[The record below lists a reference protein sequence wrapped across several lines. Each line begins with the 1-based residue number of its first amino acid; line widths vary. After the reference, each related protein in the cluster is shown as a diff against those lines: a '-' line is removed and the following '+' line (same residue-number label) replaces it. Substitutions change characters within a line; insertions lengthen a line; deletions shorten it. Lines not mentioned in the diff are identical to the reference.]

1 MTESTGDGVQAG
13 PEGAPPEPAQDG
25 TGNADTGADTGTDAG
40 TDPGTNAGTDP
51 GTDPD
56 AGAGTETDGPAST
69 EAGGLSV
76 RIEALFHT
84 VRRPDREQY
93 TNEEVARAC
102 REATG
107 ESFSTTYL
115 WQLRTGRRDNPTK
128 RHLEALAQFFQVP
141 PAYFFDEQQGAEI
154 AKELALLGALRDAGV
169 RSLALRAVGLSPEGL
184 DTVSELVDVIAR
196 RDAARKRPSP

>member
-1 MTESTGDGVQAG
+1 MAESTGDGVEVE
-13 PEGAPPEPAQDG
+13 PEGAPPELNSPGGGPGDG
-25 TGNADTGADTGTDAG
+25 GL
-40 TDPGTNAGTDP
+40 
-51 GTDPD
+51 
-56 AGAGTETDGPAST
+56 PASA
-69 EAGGLSV
+69 EASGLAA

-128 RHLEALAQFFQVP
+128 RHLEALAHFFQVP
-141 PAYFFDEQQGAEI
+141 PAYFFDERQGAEI

-196 RDAARKRPSP
+196 RDAARKRPSS

>member
-1 MTESTGDGVQAG
+1 MTESTGDGVQVEPQGASPQPDARPQEPEDGSVNEGGDGDG
-13 PEGAPPEPAQDG
+13 P
-25 TGNADTGADTGTDAG
+25 
-40 TDPGTNAGTDP
+40 
-51 GTDPD
+51 
-56 AGAGTETDGPAST
+56 AGAGAS
-69 EAGGLSV
+69 GLAA

-141 PAYFFDEQQGAEI
+141 PAYFFDERQGAEI

-169 RSLALRAVGLSPEGL
+169 RSLALRVVGLSPEGL

-196 RDAARKRPSP
+196 RDAARKRPTS